1 MTDAC
6 DLPATDLI
14 AGYAA
19 RTLSPVE
26 VLASVRARVEAADD
40 LLCATWALDWAGAEA
55 EAAASERR
63 WSQGAPIGALDG
75 VPITI
80 KEMIATRGVPRPVGT
95 AAGDM
100 TAMAADAPPAAR
112 VREAGAVIFGKT
124 SNPDLG
130 MLSSGLSSFHRLARN
145 PWDTTRTPGGSSSGA
160 GSAAA
165 AGYGP
170 LHLGTDIGGSL
181 RLPAGWCGIVTL
193 KPSAGRV
200 PIDPPYFGRVA
211 GPMTRT
217 VADAALLMEVLAQ
230 PDDRDFMSL
239 PPATIDWTDLS
250 ADLAGSRIGLQLDA
264 GCGTPASAE
273 TRTAIEAAARVFEA
287 AGAIVEPVGP
297 VMTPAMLD
305 GLDRFWR
312 MRALVETSAL
322 PSERYALLLPYIRRW
337 LEAAHDYS
345 GAQVFTGF
353 DQIMRIRE
361 AGAAAFRGYD
371 FWLSPVAPETA
382 FPAHQ
387 ASPLDDPAR
396 PFEHIGFTVPWN
408 MTGQP
413 AASIACGVG
422 AGGLPIGLQIIGRRF
437 DDPGVLRLAAA
448 FERLRAPQPAWP
460 RPWEIAR

>member
-1 MTDAC
+1 MTEAC
-6 DLPATDLI
+6 DLPATVLL
-14 AGYAA
+14 A
-19 RTLSPVE
+19 RFADRSLSPVE
-26 VLASVRARVEAADD
+26 VLRSVRSRVAAADGQ
-40 LLCATWALDWAGAEA
+40 LAAMWALDWDGAQ
-55 EAAASERR
+55 AAALASESR
-63 WSQGAPIGALDG
+63 WRAGTPCGALDG

-80 KEMIATRGVPRPVGT
+80 KEMIATAGVPRPVGT

-100 TAMAADAPPAAR
+100 TPMAADAPPAAR

-124 SNPDLG
+124 TNPDLG

-145 PWDTTRTPGGSSSGA
+145 PWDITRTPGGSSAGA
-160 GSAAA
+160 GAAAA

-230 PDDRDFMSL
+230 ADARDFMSL
-239 PPATIDWTDLS
+239 PPQPIDWRNLHCDV
-250 ADLAGSRIGLQLDA
+250 AGLRIGLQLDA
-264 GCGTPASAE
+264 GCGTPASAA
-273 TRTAIEAAARVFEA
+273 TLSAVTAAAHLLEA
-287 AGAIVEPVGP
+287 AGAIVEPFAP
-297 VMTPAMLD
+297 VMTRAMLD

-312 MRALVETSAL
+312 MRALIETSTL
-322 PSERYALLLPYIRRW
+322 PPERYALLLPYIREW
-337 LEAAHDYS
+337 LEAARGYD
-345 GAQVFTGF
+345 GAAVFTGF

-361 AGAAAFRGYD
+361 AGAAAFRPYD
-371 FWLSPVAPETA
+371 FVISPVAPDTA
-382 FPAHQ
+382 FPAAQ

-413 AASIACGVG
+413 AAAIDCGHD
-422 AGGLPIGLQIIGRRF
+422 ADGLPIGLQIVGHRF
-437 DDPGVLRLAAA
+437 DDLGVLQLAAVH
-448 FERLRAPQPAWP
+448 ERLRGPQRPWP
-460 RPWEIAR
+460 RPWEAAR